1 MLRLTGQYADG
12 WFPSG
17 LMPPADYAARLAVI
31 QQAARVAG
39 RDPATITPSLHLPV
53 VIGPTEAAVEALI
66 DTPSTRY
73 ATLVTT
79 ATADWQRHGRPHP
92 LGESFRGYIDIVP
105 ERLEHR
111 QVEAAVAAVP
121 PALTREVIACGTVKQ
136 VTAILRGLG
145 EAGLRDVNLMPLSAY
160 PSQRTLFD
168 TMRGIWAI
176 ARQLRRG

>member
-1 MLRLTGQYADG
+1 MG
-12 WFPSG
+12 
-17 LMPPADYAARLAVI
+17 
-31 QQAARVAG
+31 
-39 RDPATITPSLHLPV
+39 
-53 VIGPTEAAVEALI
+53 EA
-66 DTPSTRY
+66 
-73 ATLVTT
+73 
-79 ATADWQRHGRPHP
+79 
-92 LGESFRGYIDIVP
+92 FRGYIDIVP

-145 EAGLRDVNLMPLSAY
+145 EAGLRDVNLTPLSAY

-176 ARQLRRG
+176 ARRLRRG